1 MILIVTGVVAI
12 AAVAAHLAE
21 LRTDLRQIIGVMT
34 ATESG
39 GLDAAEAEAWNSRA
53 HDQLQAMN
61 CKSALTFFEAA
72 TQCGVQRAEYYQD
85 LANCMLIY
93 RRDASEVFHLTEN
106 QVFDRVETLFK
117 FAIQLNPDDFELS
130 CDFASSFYM
139 MHPARWVHAR
149 HAWEIAGK
157 SAKSVLN
164 HEFVNLN
171 LARLDIKQGKF
182 DDASAR
188 LQLVK
193 SAKNQDAHDML
204 FQMLVRERSKWKARA
219 GNSNT

>member
-1 MILIVTGVVAI
+1 MLIMAGVVAI
-12 AAVAAHLAE
+12 AAVATHRVE
-21 LRTDLRQIIGVMT
+21 LRRDLRQIIGIMT
-34 ATESG
+34 GSDTSV
-39 GLDAAEAEAWNSRA
+39 LDAEEAEAWNSRA
-53 HDQLQAMN
+53 HGCLQSMN
-61 CKSALTFFEAA
+61 CKTALTCFEAA
-72 TQCGVQRAEYYQD
+72 IQSGGQRSEYYQD
-85 LANCMLIY
+85 LANCMLVY

-139 MHPARWVHAR
+139 MRPARWVHAR

-157 SAKSVLN
+157 SAKSDLN

-193 SAKNQDAHDML
+193 SARNQDSHDML